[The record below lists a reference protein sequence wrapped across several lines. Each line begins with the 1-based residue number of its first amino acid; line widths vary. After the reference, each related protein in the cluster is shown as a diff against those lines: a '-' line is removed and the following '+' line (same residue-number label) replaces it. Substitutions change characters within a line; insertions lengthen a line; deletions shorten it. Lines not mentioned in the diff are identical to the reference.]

1 MDQARYD
8 ELIKKRDEE
17 GLTTQEAGELGR
29 LMAEKE
35 GRAEEYGN
43 AEQPPAEVEVA
54 RTGIAES
61 EEELQAVQE
70 ERAKREEELPL
81 LEKEVDDTPL
91 DREKRAAQES
101 DNPPVA

>member
-8 ELIKKRDEE
+8 ELIGKRDGE
-17 GLTTQEAGELGR
+17 GLTADEANELGR

-35 GRAEEYGN
+35 GRPEDYGN
-43 AEQPPAEVEVA
+43 ADRPPDEVEIA
-54 RTGIAES
+54 RTGIADS

-70 ERAKREEELPL
+70 ERAQREDDVPL
-81 LEKEVDDTPL
+81 LDKEVDDTPL
-91 DREKRAAQES
+91 DREKKAAQER

>member
-1 MDQARYD
+1 MDDQRYR
-8 ELIKKRDEE
+8 ELVQKRDNE
-17 GLTTQEAGELGR
+17 GLTTHEANELGR

-35 GRAEEYGN
+35 GRTEDYGN
-43 AEQPPAEVEVA
+43 AERPPNEVEIA
-54 RTGIAES
+54 RTGIADS

-70 ERAKREEELPL
+70 EMAEREGELPL

-91 DREKRAAQES
+91 DREKRAAQER